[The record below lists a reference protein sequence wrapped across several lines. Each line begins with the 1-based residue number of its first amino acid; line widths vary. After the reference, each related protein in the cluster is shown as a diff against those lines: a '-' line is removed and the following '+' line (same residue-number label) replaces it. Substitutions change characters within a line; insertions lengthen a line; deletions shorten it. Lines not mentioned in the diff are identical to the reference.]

1 MTMLP
6 FVIPNAVRNLDPEN
20 DFSPAKRQRDRND
33 RSGSGIQM
41 TAAFGAEQAWKG
53 LFYETF

>member
-1 MTMLP
+1 MLP
-6 FVIPNAVRNLDPEN
+6 FVIPNAVRNPDPEN